1 MYNNNTCIMTISVW
15 LQYLIKEN
23 YEHYYKIYVYII
35 YIYWYMYIVC

>member
-23 YEHYYKIYVYII
+23 YEHYKIYVYII